1 MIFKMQM
8 LTKQTITVTNKEL
21 AIQVAQ
27 DFNREVLR
35 GQLNVGGTT
44 LNDLAQRIEDVLD
57 TARDE
62 AYSAGQRNIEEAY
75 NR

>member
-35 GQLNVGGTT
+35 GQLNPAGTT
-44 LNDLAQRIEDVLD
+44 IADLAQRIEDALVDVYDVGFADFYLPL
-57 TARDE
+57 
-62 AYSAGQRNIEEAY
+62 
-75 NR
+75 NRC